1 MKLNDS
7 VIAHIAQ
14 LVQLAMLTG
23 TDIVDNMRM
32 IVLTESDGNLELD
45 ASYLERSNTNIQR
58 MLDRS
63 ATTTAPLLPS
73 IEDNDD
79 TVSPTAQNENSE
91 Q

>member
-14 LVQLAMLTG
+14 LVQLAILTG

-32 IVLTESDGNLELD
+32 IVLTETDGNLELD
-45 ASYLERSNTNIQR
+45 PEYEAQSEDNIHR
-58 MLDRS
+58 MLAVAATAS
-63 ATTTAPLLPS
+63 APEIECETDTAS
-73 IEDNDD
+73 A
-79 TVSPTAQNENSE
+79 SMQNENSD

>member
-14 LVQLAMLTG
+14 LVQLAILTG

-45 ASYLERSNTNIQR
+45 DSYLERSNTNIQR
-58 MLDRS
+58 MLDR
-63 ATTTAPLLPS
+63 AVTTTAPLLPS

>member
-1 MKLNDS
+1 
-7 VIAHIAQ
+7 
-14 LVQLAMLTG
+14 MLTG

-45 ASYLERSNTNIQR
+45 DSYLERSNTNIQR

>member
-58 MLDRS
+58 MLDRA

>member
-14 LVQLAMLTG
+14 LVQLAILTG

-32 IVLTESDGNLELD
+32 IVLTETDGNLELD
-45 ASYLERSNTNIQR
+45 PEYEAQIEDNIQR
-58 MLDRS
+58 MLAVAATAS
-63 ATTTAPLLPS
+63 APEIECETDTAS
-73 IEDNDD
+73 
-79 TVSPTAQNENSE
+79 SSMQNENSD

>member
-14 LVQLAMLTG
+14 LVQLAILTG

-45 ASYLERSNTNIQR
+45 DSYLERSNTNIQR
-58 MLDRS
+58 MLDRA
-63 ATTTAPLLPS
+63 ATTTAPLLAS

>member
-45 ASYLERSNTNIQR
+45 DSYLERSNTNIQR
-58 MLDRS
+58 MLDR
-63 ATTTAPLLPS
+63 AVTTTAPLLPS

>member
-14 LVQLAMLTG
+14 LVQLAILTG

-32 IVLTESDGNLELD
+32 IVLTETDGNLELD
-45 ASYLERSNTNIQR
+45 PEYEAQIEDNIQR
-58 MLDRS
+58 MLAVAATAS
-63 ATTTAPLLPS
+63 APEIECETDTASSLM
-73 IEDNDD
+73 
-79 TVSPTAQNENSE
+79 QNENSD

>member
-45 ASYLERSNTNIQR
+45 DSYLERSNTNIQR
-58 MLDRS
+58 MLDRA
-63 ATTTAPLLPS
+63 ATTTAPLLAS